1 MPTTKPEPILTPA
14 FALLCLAQFLGY
26 AQHFTLTPT
35 FPLYVTHLG
44 GSPFVVGLVLGSFAV
59 TSVIFR
65 PMIGHWA
72 DRWNAVGVMITGLI
86 GLIISMFFCFIPRV
100 EMTMLANGLRGIG
113 WAGLNTGGYTL
124 LALSAPESRRGEAS
138 GYYSGVQSSATIFF
152 PAVALWLIHA
162 SFGGF
167 AVVFGVGVG
176 LAAAG
181 TCISIIMGR
190 YLPHAAQ
197 PTQTAASGLR
207 WRELFNFFDRDVWLP
222 SALLFCLNLSLPAVT
237 SFIVLYAREI
247 GIGNFAWYFVVSGVT
262 SLLARPFLG
271 RVSDKIGRGRSL
283 AAGFL
288 LQIAALV
295 LLVAVAHLPGVLL
308 SGILYMLGNAIGSAT
323 TLALA
328 VERANPQR
336 RGKAMATFSVAYPL
350 SYGVASLLTGSAVEI
365 AGYIAM
371 FLMVAGLE
379 ALGLVVV
386 GTHWSGLKTH
396 GLRSPAMK

>member
-1 MPTTKPEPILTPA
+1 MTSTQPESIWTPT

-26 AQHFTLTPT
+26 AQHFILTPT
-35 FPLYVTHLG
+35 FPLYVTDLG
-44 GSPFVVGLVLGSFAV
+44 GSPFVVGLVLGSFAI
-59 TSVIFR
+59 TSVVFR

-72 DRWNAVGVMITGLI
+72 DRWNAVGVMITGLV
-86 GLIISMFFCFIPRV
+86 GLIISMLFCFIPRV

-152 PAVALWLIHA
+152 PAVALWLIQA

-167 AVVFGVGVG
+167 TVVFGVAVG
-176 LAAAG
+176 LALAG
-181 TCISIIMGR
+181 TCIGMLMRG
-190 YLPHAAQ
+190 YLPHTAQ
-197 PTQTAASGLR
+197 PERSAPSLE
-207 WRELFNFFDRDVWLP
+207 WRQLFNFFDRDVWLP

-247 GIGNFAWYFVVSGVT
+247 QIQNFAWYFVVSGVT

-271 RVSDKIGRGRSL
+271 RVSDKIGRGPSL
-283 AAGFL
+283 AAGFI
-288 LQIAALV
+288 LQIAALAM
-295 LLVAVAHLPGVLL
+295 LVTVTHLPGVLI
-308 SGILYMLGNAIGSAT
+308 SGILYMMGNAIGSAT

-350 SYGVASLLTGSAVEI
+350 SYGVASLVTGSAVEI
-365 AGYIAM
+365 AGYIGM
-371 FLMVAGLE
+371 FLLVAGLE
-379 ALGLVVV
+379 SLGVAVVL
-386 GTHWSGLKTH
+386 GNWSDLKK
-396 GLRSPAMK
+396 GARGR